1 VLVEPVVLDVAVE
14 VVTVVVVLEV
24 FVTGVPVPVSVAVV
38 SVAVDW
44 TVSVDP
50 AVLSAGLPPPQALQ
64 SETTA
69 MMLRT
74 LRISNLRQTK
84 SNRRARLARDVNA
97 FRAEVQY
104 G

>member
-1 VLVEPVVLDVAVE
+1 VLVEPLVLDVAVA
-14 VVTVVVVLEV
+14 VVTLLVVAAV
-24 FVTGVPVPVSVAVV
+24 FVTGAPAPVSVAVV
-38 SVAVDW
+38 PVAVDF

>member
-1 VLVEPVVLDVAVE
+1 VPVVPDVAVE
-14 VVTVVVVLEV
+14 VSTVLVAVEV
-24 FVTGVPVPVSVAVV
+24 FVTGAPVPVSVAVV
-38 SVAVDW
+38 PVAVDC
-44 TVSVDP
+44 TVSV
-50 AVLSAGLPPPQALQ
+50 AVLSAGFPRPQALQ

-69 MMLRT
+69 MMPRI
-74 LRISNLRQTK
+74 LRISNLRRDK